1 MMTDP
6 SSRSKIPISALRSNS
21 ARKLHIIVA
30 LFVLI
35 LFCLLALDSFRI
47 QNLTAIRAYVQGEGL
62 WSKAQKEAVIALRRY
77 GRSFNE
83 VDFRDYLAS
92 VAIPLGDR
100 QARIELEKNAPD
112 FDVVYRGFLQGGNRA
127 EDVQGMASLFRRFR
141 KVRYMSKAIDTWTLG
156 DRDIVQLQEAAAA
169 LQAEILSGRRDPAA
183 IESLIAR
190 IDNIDNHLTPLENQF
205 SNEMT
210 SGSLMLS
217 RYLSLFV
224 FGSAGV
230 LMAAAISFSLH
241 LSGQI
246 QTWEVAL
253 EAANES
259 LKKSE
264 RRFRF
269 LMRDLSDVIL
279 VLASDGTLY
288 YASHSAGRIFGYSP
302 SDLTG
307 QNVSSFIHKD
317 DRLHFKNCLEK
328 VATQVGGSFAT
339 EFRLLR
345 KDGSW
350 ISVEATGNPMSDD
363 PSAGRTLLTCR
374 DVTERRRLENELGQS
389 QKMEAIGRLA
399 GGIAHDFNNILMIIG
414 GYAEI
419 ILGQLHPQDP
429 LRKSADPILNV
440 VDRGAALTKR
450 LLSFSRKQVM
460 NPRNLDPNAI
470 LEDISKILPRLL
482 GEEIEMAV
490 LPGRDTGMIY
500 ADHIQLEQV
509 LINLAVN
516 ARDAMPHGG
525 RLTIETANI
534 DFDGSHPPP
543 QQLILPGSYV
553 LLKITDTGC
562 GMNSET
568 RSHVFEPFFTT
579 KAEGKGTGLGL
590 SIVYGIVKRSGGYI
604 LVESELNSG
613 TTIKIYFPRVDAV
626 PSPPVDSASQVV
638 NAGNDSGI
646 VLIVEDEELLRNMI
660 CEFLASGGYT
670 VLEASSGAEAIAAME
685 RFGRPIDILVTD
697 VILPKTRGPE
707 LAGKL
712 REKLPDLKVI
722 YMSGYTDTSLVRD
735 GILEAGTI
743 LVQKPFKLQ
752 ELARVIREALSRVQ
766 R

>member
-1 MMTDP
+1 
-6 SSRSKIPISALRSNS
+6 
-21 ARKLHIIVA
+21 
-30 LFVLI
+30 
-35 LFCLLALDSFRI
+35 
-47 QNLTAIRAYVQGEGL
+47 
-62 WSKAQKEAVIALRRY
+62 
-77 GRSFNE
+77 
-83 VDFRDYLAS
+83 
-92 VAIPLGDR
+92 
-100 QARIELEKNAPD
+100 
-112 FDVVYRGFLQGGNRA
+112 
-127 EDVQGMASLFRRFR
+127 
-141 KVRYMSKAIDTWTLG
+141 
-156 DRDIVQLQEAAAA
+156 
-169 LQAEILSGRRDPAA
+169 
-183 IESLIAR
+183 
-190 IDNIDNHLTPLENQF
+190 
-205 SNEMT
+205 
-210 SGSLMLS
+210 
-217 RYLSLFV
+217 
-224 FGSAGV
+224 
-230 LMAAAISFSLH
+230 MAAAISFSLH

-253 EAANES
+253 EAANET

-534 DFDGSHPPP
+534 DFDGSHTPP

>member
-1 MMTDP
+1 M
-6 SSRSKIPISALRSNS
+6 ISDLPARPNS
-21 ARKLHIIVA
+21 ARKLHIIVT

-35 LFCLLALDSFRI
+35 LFCFLALDNFRI

-62 WSKAQKEAVIALRRY
+62 WSKAQKEAVLALRRY
-77 GRSFNE
+77 GRSYSE
-83 VDFRDYLAS
+83 GDFQDYLTS
-92 VAIPLGDR
+92 IAIPLGDR
-100 QARIELEKNAPD
+100 QARIELEKNVPD
-112 FDVVYRGFLQGGNRA
+112 FDVVSRGFLQGGNRA
-127 EDVQGMASLFRRFR
+127 EDVQGMALLFRRFR
-141 KVRYMSKAIDTWTLG
+141 KIRYMSEAIDTWTQG
-156 DRDIVQLQEAAAA
+156 DRDIVQIQEAAAA
-169 LQAEILSGRRDPAA
+169 LHSEILSGRRDPAT
-183 IESLIAR
+183 IESLSAR

-205 SNEMT
+205 SDKMT
-210 SGSLMLS
+210 LGSLMLS
-217 RYLSLFV
+217 HYLSLFV

-230 LMAAAISFSLH
+230 LLAAGISFSLH
-241 LSGQI
+241 LSRQI
-246 QTWEVAL
+246 QKSEVAL
-253 EAANES
+253 DVANES
-259 LKKSE
+259 LQKSE
-264 RRFRF
+264 RRFRS

-288 YASHSAGRIFGYSP
+288 YASHSAGRIFGYASP
-302 SDLTG
+302 DLTG
-307 QNVSSFIHKD
+307 QNLSLLLHED

-328 VATQVGGSFAT
+328 VATQEGGTFAT

-345 KDGSW
+345 KDGTW

-374 DVTERRRLENELGQS
+374 DVTERRRLEHDLGQS

-419 ILGQLHPQDP
+419 ILNQLHPQDP
-429 LRKSADPILNV
+429 LRKSADPILSI
-440 VDRGAALTKR
+440 VDRGSALTKR

-460 NPRNLDPNAI
+460 NPRNLDINAI

-482 GEEIEMAV
+482 GEEIETAV
-490 LPGRDTGMIY
+490 LPGRGTGMIY
-500 ADHIQLEQV
+500 ADYVQLEQV

-525 RLTIETANI
+525 ALTIETANI
-534 DFDGSHPPP
+534 DFDSSHPPS
-543 QQLILPGSYV
+543 QHLILPGSYV

-562 GMNSET
+562 GMNAET
-568 RSHVFEPFFTT
+568 KSHVFEPFFTT

-604 LVESELNSG
+604 LVESELNAG
-613 TTIKIYFPRVDAV
+613 TTVKIYFPRVDAAPDQPGV
-626 PSPPVDSASQVV
+626 AIEPVK
-638 NAGNDSGI
+638 AGKDSGI
-646 VLIVEDEELLRNMI
+646 VLLVEDEDLLRNMI
-660 CEFLASGGYT
+660 CEFLTSGGYT

-685 RFGRPIDILVTD
+685 RFGQPIDILVTD
-697 VILPKTRGPE
+697 VILPKIRGPE

-712 REKLPDLKVI
+712 REKIPGLKVI

-743 LVQKPFKLQ
+743 LVQKPFKLH

>member
-1 MMTDP
+1 
-6 SSRSKIPISALRSNS
+6 
-21 ARKLHIIVA
+21 
-30 LFVLI
+30 
-35 LFCLLALDSFRI
+35 
-47 QNLTAIRAYVQGEGL
+47 
-62 WSKAQKEAVIALRRY
+62 
-77 GRSFNE
+77 
-83 VDFRDYLAS
+83 
-92 VAIPLGDR
+92 
-100 QARIELEKNAPD
+100 
-112 FDVVYRGFLQGGNRA
+112 
-127 EDVQGMASLFRRFR
+127 
-141 KVRYMSKAIDTWTLG
+141 MSKAIDTWTLG

-169 LQAEILSGRRDPAA
+169 LHAEILSGRRDPAA

-553 LLKITDTGC
+553 VLKITDTGC

>member
-1 MMTDP
+1 MTDP
-6 SSRSKIPISALRSNS
+6 SSRSKIPAPALRPNS
-21 ARKLHIIVA
+21 ARKLHIIVG

-47 QNLTAIRAYVQGEGL
+47 QNLTAIRAYVQAEGL

-77 GRSFNE
+77 GRSYNE
-83 VDFRDYLAS
+83 VDFQVYLAS

-112 FDVVYRGFLQGGNRA
+112 FDVVSRGFLQGGNRPD
-127 EDVQGMASLFRRFR
+127 DVQGMASLFRRFR
-141 KVRYMSKAIDTWTLG
+141 KVRYMSAAIDTWTQG
-156 DRDIVQLQEAAAA
+156 DRDIVQLQETAAA
-169 LQAEILSGRRDPAA
+169 LHAEILSGRRDSAA
-183 IESLIAR
+183 IESLIAQ
-190 IDNIDNHLTPLENQF
+190 IDDIDNHLTPLENQF

-217 RYLSLFV
+217 HYLSLFV
-224 FGSAGV
+224 FGSAAV
-230 LMAAAISFSLH
+230 LMAAAIGFSLH

-246 QTWEVAL
+246 QTWEAAL

-307 QNVSSFIHKD
+307 QNVSSFIHQD
-317 DRLHFKNCLEK
+317 DRLNFKNCLEK
-328 VATQVGGSFAT
+328 VATHVGGTFAT

-374 DVTERRRLENELGQS
+374 DVTERRRLEHELGQS

-429 LRKSADPILNV
+429 LRKNADPILNI

-460 NPRNLDPNAI
+460 NPRNLDLNAI
-470 LEDISKILPRLL
+470 LEDMSKILPRLL

-500 ADHIQLEQV
+500 ADYMQLEQV

-534 DFDGSHPPP
+534 DCDSSHPRP

-568 RSHVFEPFFTT
+568 RSHVFEPFYTT

-604 LVESELNSG
+604 VVDSELNAG

-626 PSPPVDSASQVV
+626 PSPPVDTASQVV
-638 NAGNDSGI
+638 NTGNDSGT
-646 VLIVEDEELLRNMI
+646 VLLVEDEDLLRNMV

-670 VLEASSGAEAIAAME
+670 VLEASSAAEAIAALE
-685 RFGRPIDILVTD
+685 RFGQPIDILVTD

-712 REKLPDLKVI
+712 REKFPDLKVI

-735 GILEAGTI
+735 GILEPGTI

-752 ELARVIREALSRVQ
+752 ELARVIREVLSGVQ

>member
-1 MMTDP
+1 
-6 SSRSKIPISALRSNS
+6 
-21 ARKLHIIVA
+21 
-30 LFVLI
+30 
-35 LFCLLALDSFRI
+35 
-47 QNLTAIRAYVQGEGL
+47 
-62 WSKAQKEAVIALRRY
+62 
-77 GRSFNE
+77 
-83 VDFRDYLAS
+83 
-92 VAIPLGDR
+92 
-100 QARIELEKNAPD
+100 
-112 FDVVYRGFLQGGNRA
+112 
-127 EDVQGMASLFRRFR
+127 
-141 KVRYMSKAIDTWTLG
+141 MSKAIDTWTLG

-169 LQAEILSGRRDPAA
+169 LHAEILSGRRDPAA

-253 EAANES
+253 EAANET

-534 DFDGSHPPP
+534 DFDGSHTPP

-670 VLEASSGAEAIAAME
+670 VLEASSGAEAIAALE